1 MTQTFFMMLK
11 TCKYRLTT
19 KLFLEMPDDSDSG
32 TTAQFR
38 IGTEKTIM
46 KFDDCS
52 CWPLQFFY
60 NFFFFFPEEY
70 MAQFCVNLTL
80 VVTIAVC

>member
-1 MTQTFFMMLK
+1 MTQTFFMTLK

-38 IGTEKTIM
+38 IGTEKEIM
-46 KFDDCS
+46 KFDD
-52 CWPLQFFY
+52 
-60 NFFFFFPEEY
+60 
-70 MAQFCVNLTL
+70 TL
-80 VVTIAVC
+80 VHL